1 MSPTAVTYHHLEDI
15 NFWTSSTLNNI
26 LTIGNNLSSA
36 GGGGG
41 GAAPIWNRWGC
52 SLEILNLTP
61 KGDHLGVA

>member
-36 GGGGG
+36 GGLLPYGTGGD
-41 GAAPIWNRWGC
+41 ARW
-52 SLEILNLTP
+52 
-61 KGDHLGVA
+61 KF

>member
-41 GAAPIWNRWGC
+41 GC
-52 SLEILNLTP
+52 SHMEQVGMLVGNFEFDP
-61 KGDHLGVA
+61 